1 MGSSLTRRLHTAALV
16 LFAVALALVLY
27 APSVQ
32 AHTFLVRSSPVA
44 GARVRTPPGEVVLD
58 FTEVVAPGS
67 TIEVHDDRGQRVEVL
82 SVGMD
87 SDRTRLRASLPTLE
101 DGVYQVSW
109 RVVADDDHTTEGE
122 FVFGVGVSVPAGA
135 TVTSQRDPA
144 RILWADALAT
154 LGLLGGVAVA
164 FGGLL
169 SERFIW
175 TKSGPGARLGPV
187 TGAVVVALVG
197 ALASVMLAIRR
208 AGALGETGRWADV
221 WTTRADHANV
231 AALVFLSLALLLVQ
245 RQRPRTAALLPL
257 AGAIVMV
264 AVRGHA
270 PEANAWWATPA
281 AAAHILVAGA
291 WIGALAHLALIARA
305 EAASDGTIEPGPSR
319 YANAA
324 LVAAITT
331 LLVGAAV
338 AISQLHRFADLS
350 ATRYGQILLVKLF
363 LVAVVLAVASV
374 ARRRGIPSTH
384 GRVRQLARYT
394 TIEAVV
400 LVGVLAASALL
411 STTTPTAGLGNI
423 ELPPAPLP
431 TPTTLTS
438 DLAGSHQVLVA
449 AARDRLQ
456 IRVLPPGGQP
466 SRRQTSTFSG
476 AEPDGSSFDI
486 EPRPCG
492 PGCFDIAHHWI
503 DGTTRFT
510 VTVTNPDADGG
521 TAELAVVWPPGPDAT
536 AILTQAVAA
545 TRAAGDITVTETVSS
560 GPTATLEPGDL
571 TTTGDNYISASPFS
585 NGADDVHE
593 LPAED
598 GLTVIAFTVTG
609 AGTWHQLSIDDQH
622 RIRTEILVDPGHR
635 IDRTITYRDVP

>member
-1 MGSSLTRRLHTAALV
+1 MGPPLTRRLHRAGLVALV
-16 LFAVALALVLY
+16 VALTVAWC
-27 APSVQ
+27 APGAQ
-32 AHTFLVRSSPVA
+32 AHTFLVRSSPEA
-44 GARVRTPPGEVVLD
+44 GARLRTSPGEVVLD
-58 FTEVVAPGS
+58 FTETIASTS
-67 TIEVHDDRGQRVEVL
+67 TIDIHDDHGQRIEVL
-82 SVGMD
+82 SVGTD
-87 SDRTRLRASLPTLE
+87 SDRTRLRASLPTLD
-101 DGVYQVSW
+101 DGVYQVTW
-109 RVVADDDHTTEGE
+109 RVVAGDDHTTEGE

-135 TVTSQRDPA
+135 TVTSQQDTQ
-144 RILWADALAT
+144 RILWTDALAT
-154 LGLLGGVAVA
+154 LALLAGLAIA

-175 TKSGPGARLGPV
+175 TTGRASDRPGPV
-187 TGAVVVALVG
+187 TGAVVVGLVG
-197 ALASVMLAIRR
+197 ALASVAFAIRR
-208 AGALGETGRWADV
+208 AGALGEPGRWADV
-221 WTTRADHANV
+221 LATRADRSNV

-245 RQRPRTAALLPL
+245 RQRQRTVAVLPL

-270 PEANAWWATPA
+270 PEANGWWATPA

-305 EAASDGTIEPGPSR
+305 HAASDRTIEPGPSR
-319 YANAA
+319 YAKAA

-331 LLVGAAV
+331 LVVGAAV
-338 AISQLHRFADLS
+338 AISQLDRFADLTT
-350 ATRYGQILLVKLF
+350 TRYGQILLVKLF
-363 LVAVVLAVASV
+363 LVSIVLVVAFV
-374 ARRRGIPSTH
+374 ARRRGIPSS
-384 GRVRQLARYT
+384 GDRVPQLARYT
-394 TIEAVV
+394 TIEAVA

-411 STTTPTAGLGNI
+411 STTAPATGLGNI

-449 AARDRLQ
+449 AAHDRLQ

-466 SRRQTSTFSG
+466 NRQQTSTFSG

-492 PGCFDIAHHWI
+492 PGCFDIAHQWT
-503 DGTTRFT
+503 DGTTSLT

-545 TRAAGDITVTETVSS
+545 TRQAGDITVTETVSS

-571 TTTGDNYISASPFS
+571 TTTGDDYISASPFS

-609 AGTWHQLSIDDQH
+609 AGTWHQLWIDDQH
-622 RIRTEILVDPGHR
+622 RIRTEILIDPGHR
-635 IDRTITYRDVP
+635 IDRTITYRHVP

>member
-1 MGSSLTRRLHTAALV
+1 MGSSLTRRLDKAALV

-27 APSVQ
+27 APGVQ
-32 AHTFLVRSSPVA
+32 AHTFLVRSSPEA
-44 GARVRTPPGEVVLD
+44 GARLRTSPGQVVLD

-67 TIEVHDDRGQRVEVL
+67 TIEMHDDHGQSVEVL
-82 SVGMD
+82 FVGMD
-87 SDRTRLRASLPTLE
+87 SDRSRLRASLPTLD
-101 DGVYQVSW
+101 DGVYQVTW
-109 RVVADDDHTTEGE
+109 RVIADDDHTTEGE

-135 TVTSQRDPA
+135 TVTSQQDTA
-144 RILWADALAT
+144 QILWAEALAT
-154 LGLLGGVAVA
+154 LALLAGLAIA

-175 TKSGPGARLGPV
+175 TNSGPGARLGPV
-187 TGAVVVALVG
+187 TGAVVIALGG
-197 ALASVMLAIRR
+197 ALTSVALAIRR
-208 AGALGETGRWADV
+208 AEVLGEPGRWSDV
-221 WTTRADHANV
+221 LTTRADRADV
-231 AALVFLSLALLLVQ
+231 AALVFVSLAMLLVQ
-245 RQRPRTAALLPL
+245 RHRTRMGALVPL
-257 AGAIVMV
+257 AGATVMV

-270 PEANAWWATPA
+270 PEANEWWATPA

-291 WIGALAHLALIARA
+291 WIGALAHLALITRA
-305 EAASDGTIEPGPSR
+305 DAASDRTIEPGPSR
-319 YANAA
+319 YAKSA
-324 LVAAITT
+324 LLAAITT
-331 LLVGAAV
+331 LAVGAAV
-338 AISQLHRFADLS
+338 AISQLERLADLTT
-350 ATRYGQILLVKLF
+350 TRYGQILLVKLF
-363 LVAVVLAVASV
+363 LVVVVLVVAVV
-374 ARRRGIPSTH
+374 ARRRGIPGTG

-394 TIEAVV
+394 TIEAVA

-411 STTTPTAGLGNI
+411 STTAPAAELGNI

-431 TPTTLTS
+431 TPTMLTS

-449 AARDRLQ
+449 AAPDRLQ

-466 SRRQTSTFSG
+466 SRQQTSTFSG
-476 AEPDGSSFDI
+476 AEPDGSTFDI

-492 PGCFDIAHHWI
+492 PGCFDIAHRWI

-536 AILTQAVAA
+536 AILTRAVAA
-545 TRAAGDITVTETVSS
+545 TRAAGDITVTETISS

-609 AGTWHQLSIDDQH
+609 AGTWHQLWIDDQH

-635 IDRTITYRDVP
+635 IDRTITYRDVR